1 MTTKRTLLAGAM
13 GLALVAV
20 APASGV
26 MAQEGAFPNRPITV
40 IVPFAP
46 GGRTDTVARRL
57 AQAIEENGFLD
68 QPMVIVNVAGG
79 AGAPAVA
86 QMQSNPA
93 DGHTIIHWHHQ
104 ALIAMAM
111 ELGEF
116 TLDDFVSLGYTGGGS
131 PVWTVREDSE
141 FQSLQDLIDHLHA
154 NPRSLVEAVG
164 IGTIPHLVGAML
176 AREAEFETRYLSAAS
191 GADRMRAVLGG
202 NADIALFAAS
212 EYLASEGL
220 RALVYFG
227 NSRLPEIPDVPTS
240 AELGFATNWA
250 NPNWWLA
257 AAGTPPEAVE
267 ALSSALEQALALPEM
282 QEYFV
287 NNTLEPYWMG
297 GEEAMTDAAEV
308 LARLRDVAADIQ

>member
-13 GLALVAV
+13 GLALVAMTPV
-20 APASGV
+20 SGAQ
-26 MAQEGAFPNRPITV
+26 AQEGAFPNRPITV

-46 GGRTDTVARRL
+46 GGRTDTVARML
-57 AQAIEENGFLD
+57 AQAIEEHGFLD
-68 QPMVIVNVAGG
+68 RPMVIVNVAGG

-86 QMQSNPA
+86 QMQANPA
-93 DGHTIIHWHHQ
+93 DGHTVIHWHHQ

-131 PVWTVREDSE
+131 PVWTVRDDSE
-141 FQSLQDLIDHLHA
+141 FQTLEDLIDHLHA

-176 AREAEFETRYLSAAS
+176 ANEAGFETRYLSAAS
-191 GADRMRAVLGG
+191 GADRLRAVLGG

-212 EYLASEGL
+212 EYLNSEGL

-227 NSRLPEIPDVPTS
+227 NSRLPELPDLPTS
-240 AELGFATNWA
+240 AELGFVTNWA

-257 AAGTPPEAVE
+257 AAGTPPEAAA
-267 ALSSALEQALALPEM
+267 ALSSALEQALALPEI
-282 QEYFV
+282 QDYFV
-287 NNTLEPYWMG
+287 NNTLEPYWLG
-297 GEEAMTDAAEV
+297 GDEAMADAAEV
-308 LARLRDVAADIQ
+308 LERLRVVAAEIQ